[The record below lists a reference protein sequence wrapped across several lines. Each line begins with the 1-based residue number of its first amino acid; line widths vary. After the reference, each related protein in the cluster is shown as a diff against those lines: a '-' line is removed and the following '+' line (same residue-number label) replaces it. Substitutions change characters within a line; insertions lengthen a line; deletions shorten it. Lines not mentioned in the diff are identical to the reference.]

1 MYKVKRMASKDWD
14 LLSQRS
20 AVGNVLNI
28 LHSLS
33 HNLIGTVC
41 TSDLSNRLSSLSN
54 ALKWREMQLTV
65 QKNHLESP
73 AVWAIIKLSTTN
85 IMQFFFFSSQRK
97 QWTKQSQSNTS
108 VFLLTYYL
116 PSPGLEL
123 FPLMN
128 ISLMI
133 INVYG
138 QKQYFKNLRDICLM

>member
-1 MYKVKRMASKDWD
+1 MHAMHKVKRMASKDWD

-65 QKNHLESP
+65 QKNHLEPP
-73 AVWAIIKLSTTN
+73 AVWAIIKPSTTN
-85 IMQFFFFSSQRK
+85 IMQFFFFFYQPKKTMDQTVTIKHFCVFADLLPPFS
-97 QWTKQSQSNTS
+97 WTWA
-108 VFLLTYYL
+108 
-116 PSPGLEL
+116 
-123 FPLMN
+123 
-128 ISLMI
+128 ISFNEYI
-133 INVYG
+133 INDH
-138 QKQYFKNLRDICLM
+138 KCLWSKTVF